1 MNIEILERAIGAAIL
16 TLVIDTAIVSTVGFV
31 LSLPIWFF
39 SDFGFVTSWWAGL
52 ILSISILWVLIPVC
66 CSTYRSIK
74 WLYLRVKKE
83 PTTND

>member
-1 MNIEILERAIGAAIL
+1 MNIEILERAIGATIL
-16 TLVIDTAIVSTVGFV
+16 TLVIDFAIVTAVGFV

-66 CSTYRSIK
+66 CSTYRAIK
-74 WLYLRVKKE
+74 WLYLRVTKG